1 MRRTQGNGKSSPW
14 SMLAVWIA
22 YPFLLLPVFSD
33 KSNGKL
39 KEFANIW
46 WIFKETLL
54 PVKCVH
60 GYWRRKESILSGSW
74 MMGTHNAVNY
84 TNIEVNVLG
93 FNTDILLLLSRSK
106 VTYITVTCTQSGK
119 KTHPGV
125 VVSNN
130 PNYRAFS
137 NAFFYNSFA
146 ALYHLLLMWIL
157 SYL

>member
-1 MRRTQGNGKSSPW
+1 MRQTQGNGKSSPW
-14 SMLAVWIA
+14 CMLAVWIA

-39 KEFANIW
+39 KEFVNIW
-46 WIFKETLL
+46 EIFKETLL

-60 GYWRRKESILSGSW
+60 GYRHHKESILSGSW

-84 TNIEVNVLG
+84 TNMEVNVLG

-106 VTYITVTCTQSGK
+106 VTYITVTCTQNGK
-119 KTHPGV
+119 KPKKPSV

-137 NAFFYNSFA
+137 NAFFITVLQLCIICY
-146 ALYHLLLMWIL
+146 
-157 SYL
+157 